1 MIFVLSIGVDSPNPL
16 EESMSSIGSL
26 NESPL
31 HEAVK
36 KWYAGPDDETEVAVD
51 GYVIDLVRADG
62 ELVEVQT
69 ANFGQMRAKLDALL
83 AGHRLRLVHP
93 VAQAKWIVKVSE
105 DGEILSRRKSP
116 KAGRVETVFGE
127 LVSIPHLLA
136 HPNFRLDVLLIQT
149 EEVWRAHD
157 KGGKRGWRRG
167 GWIIHEKRLVE
178 VVACHTFTGPGQLAA
193 LLPETLPAPF
203 TTAELSTHTGLPR
216 RLAGQMA
223 YCLREMGQIQAQGK
237 RGRAWLYART
247 TASPSAE

>member
-1 MIFVLSIGVDSPNPL
+1 
-16 EESMSSIGSL
+16 MSHIGSL

-36 KWYAGPDDETEVAVD
+36 HWYAAPNDETEVSVD
-51 GYVIDLVRADG
+51 GYIVDLVRANG

-69 ANFGQMRAKLDALL
+69 AHFGQMRAKLDALL
-83 AGHRLRLVHP
+83 AGHRLRLVYP

-116 KAGRVETVFGE
+116 KAGRVESLFGE

-136 HPNFRLDVLLIQT
+136 HPNFRLDVLLIHA
-149 EEVWRAHD
+149 EEVWRSHD

-167 GWIIHEKRLVE
+167 GWIIHEKRLLE
-178 VVACHTFTGPGQLAA
+178 VVACHSFTESAQFAD
-193 LLPETLPAPF
+193 LLPETLPTPF
-203 TTAELSTHTGLPR
+203 TTAELAGHTRLPR

-237 RGRAWLYART
+237 RGRAWLYTRT
-247 TASPSAE
+247 PEGPEENR

>member
-1 MIFVLSIGVDSPNPL
+1 MSRIGC
-16 EESMSSIGSL
+16 L

-31 HEAVK
+31 HEALK
-36 KWYAGPDDETEVAVD
+36 NWYAGPDDQTEVAME

-69 ANFGQMRAKLDALL
+69 AHFGQMRAKLDALL

-93 VAQAKWIVKVSE
+93 VAQAKWIVKVGE

-116 KAGRVETVFGE
+116 KVGRVEAVFGE
-127 LVSIPHLLA
+127 LTSIPHLLA
-136 HPNFRLDVLLIQT
+136 HPNFRLDVLLVQA
-149 EEVWRAHD
+149 EELWRAHD

-167 GWIIHEKRLVE
+167 GWILHEKRLLE
-178 VVACHTFTGPGQLAA
+178 VVACHAFDEAAQLAA

-203 TTAELSTHTGLPR
+203 TTAELAACAGLSR

-223 YCLREMGQIQAQGK
+223 YCLREMGQIQAAGK

-247 TASPSAE
+247 PMGLLQKGLPATDEL

>member
-1 MIFVLSIGVDSPNPL
+1 MPH
-16 EESMSSIGSL
+16 IGSL

-36 KWYAGPDDETEVAVD
+36 NWYAAPGDETEVPVE
-51 GYVIDLVRADG
+51 GYVVDLVRADG

-83 AGHRLRLVHP
+83 PGHRLRLVYP

-105 DGEILSRRKSP
+105 EGEILSRRKSP

-127 LVSIPHLLA
+127 IVSIPHRLA
-136 HPNFRLDVLLIQT
+136 DPNFRLDVLLVQA

-178 VVACHTFTGPGQLAA
+178 VVDCHTFTEPAQLTA
-193 LLPETLPAPF
+193 LLPDGLPTPF
-203 TTAELSTHTGLPR
+203 TVAELAACAGIPR

-223 YCLREMGQIQAQGK
+223 YCLREMGQIQTAGK
-237 RGRAWLYART
+237 RGRAWLYVRV
-247 TASPSAE
+247 AEGS

>member
-1 MIFVLSIGVDSPNPL
+1 MTH
-16 EESMSSIGSL
+16 IGSL
-26 NESPL
+26 NETPL
-31 HEAVK
+31 HAAVK
-36 KWYAGPDDETEVAVD
+36 NWYAALDGQSDSDAQTEVAVA

-83 AGHRLRLVHP
+83 PDYRVRLVFP
-93 VAQAKWIVKVSE
+93 VTQEKWIVKVGA

-116 KAGRVETVFGE
+116 KAGRVEALFGE

-136 HPNFRLDVLLIQT
+136 HPNFCLDVLLVRA
-149 EEVWRAHD
+149 EELWRAHD

-167 GWIIHEKRLVE
+167 GWIIHDRRLLE
-178 VVACHTFTGPGQLAA
+178 VVGRHSFTEPSQLAA
-193 LLPETLPAPF
+193 LLPDDLPNPF
-203 TTAELSTHTGLPR
+203 TTTDLSACARLQH

-237 RGRAWLYART
+237 QGNSWLYARR
-247 TASPSAE
+247 

>member
-1 MIFVLSIGVDSPNPL
+1 
-16 EESMSSIGSL
+16 MSHIGSL

-31 HEAVK
+31 HQAVK
-36 KWYAGPDDETEVAVD
+36 DWYAAPDDETEVALG

-62 ELVEVQT
+62 ELVEVQSG
-69 ANFGQMRAKLDALL
+69 NFGQMRAKLEALL
-83 AGHRLRLVHP
+83 AGHRLRLVYP

-105 DGEILSRRKSP
+105 EGEILSRRKSP
-116 KAGRVETVFGE
+116 KAGRVETLFAE

-136 HPNFRLDVLLIQT
+136 YPNLRLDVLLVSV

-178 VVACHTFTGPGQLAA
+178 VVDCHTFTEPEQLAA
-193 LLPETLPAPF
+193 LLPKTLPASF
-203 TTAELSTHTGLPR
+203 TTAELAACAGLPR

-223 YCLREMGQIQAQGK
+223 YCLREMGQIQATGK

-247 TASPSAE
+247 AEGP

>member
-1 MIFVLSIGVDSPNPL
+1 MPH
-16 EESMSSIGSL
+16 IGSL

-36 KWYAGPDDETEVAVD
+36 DWYAGPEDATEVALG
-51 GYVIDLVRADG
+51 GYVIDLVRTDG
-62 ELVEVQT
+62 ELVEVQSG
-69 ANFGQMRAKLDALL
+69 NFGQMRAKLEALL
-83 AGHRLRLVHP
+83 ANHRLRLVYP

-105 DGEILSRRKSP
+105 GGEILSRRKSP

-149 EEVWRAHD
+149 EELWRAHD

-178 VVACHTFTGPGQLAA
+178 VVACHSFSEPVQLAA
-193 LLPETLPAPF
+193 LLPDDLPTPF
-203 TTAELSTHTGLPR
+203 TVAELAVCAGLPR

-223 YCLREMGQIQAQGK
+223 YCLREMGQIQAAGK
-237 RGRAWLYART
+237 RGRAWLYAR
-247 TASPSAE
+247 AAVGSAGE

>member
-157 KGGKRGWRRG
+157 KGGKRGWRRRYPQP
-167 GWIIHEKRLVE
+167 IEE
-178 VVACHTFTGPGQLAA
+178 
-193 LLPETLPAPF
+193 
-203 TTAELSTHTGLPR
+203 
-216 RLAGQMA
+216 
-223 YCLREMGQIQAQGK
+223 
-237 RGRAWLYART
+237 
-247 TASPSAE
+247 